1 MLTPTPPPPPHPRS
15 SFLYPQTSAL
25 LDVVQQIN
33 LGRDI
38 AHWMP
43 SVVSRGLAVGAPAA
57 VRKLTYHVATACT
70 HQLARDDGRRLRLA
84 AVRDLLGG
92 AKGGADSR
100 GAAAAAAATQQKE
113 QPVEVLLYA
122 LRFLCAQRAADLR
135 ALLREDDGRVALRR
149 CAAHTCFKVREE
161 AFTLLACLAAD
172 VERAH
177 LTAGS
182 SRASAVSAF
191 LGDHLAAVVQG
202 VGDGVDS
209 VAVSAFSALRQ
220 CLLCADPG
228 SLRPHA
234 YASSTRLDVS
244 AARAFAPFFFKFLA
258 RAAAMAPEA
267 RAIALLPLTYMT
279 LLPRRAEAAA
289 GGSGGEAAGG
299 SEGDGV
305 MLPQELAHGFLQRC
319 LSQTHLP
326 ALAVEAA
333 RCVLLVAE
341 SCSAGGG
348 GGEGGGGRMRGVDPA
363 AVARVL
369 DALLFVLETAF
380 SGGISADS
388 VYAASVLDDVLR
400 ALAFAPPPV
409 QVTLASRLLG
419 LLPGVLSPLHLLP
432 QRVRLVVAAADL
444 LLRASSDHA
453 CAALRRQ
460 PAADDFSAIFS
471 ELLRLSERG
480 HPLWLLKQ
488 QGAGGLSA
496 GGAGGAASAP
506 NSPPA
511 DRNASFADS
520 ASVAAAVAAAAAA
533 EAGDSGR
540 VSPQVVSPASSGQGS
555 MLYEEAAYCL
565 CSTAVRLHEE
575 AAVEGEDGV
584 DGRVVRLAA
593 WCGMCLQV
601 GGMCVAL
608 LATSCNTM
616 AAPNA
621 VLKLFLQVQRDGL
634 DALEA
639 LAGKAS
645 PPMQASLRGAWLP
658 ALHEQN
664 RRCQKDL
671 AQIALDV
678 KLQPSASGRAKRSSA
693 TSKVVLLCTVSALM
707 PDASSA
713 SSAGR
718 APSAAASKVPDEV
731 TRLVAFLSRA
741 CQTLMVGEKETI
753 SLALFDSL
761 LQVGAS
767 RGGDVWAECERA
779 VEAILRDATKSATAP
794 QILLAVTHKLDA
806 LRRLAL
812 HGRALGDAELAACGL
827 TAFSEHHPVFHHDM
841 SQVDAYLVSQT
852 HEAVL
857 DVRTTRLLQAV
868 KRPAEDAH
876 GCAAAVTAEASTAA
890 CHSVVVTSPDDPVQ
904 VLTSYTWHGA
914 TVDICLE
921 IANMAPV
928 VVQEL
933 RVTIGCRGDIT
944 PMHIP
949 RHSEYYGVDGAKDA
963 RKIRAEVSVQSRSDT
978 IRRVWS
984 EKTVQHKTHAY
995 THLSTQLHPGETVEI
1010 VRTFAV
1016 ATLTPGMG
1024 FSTAADFVLAASDQD
1039 EGIEA
1044 DDTTA
1049 SNTCRVWSC
1058 REATP
1063 PPPTYTTPRP
1073 KHTHTHTHSCT
1084 ATSCLFLSSTSW
1096 SRSVRRA
1103 PTLRTGPSRSCRGCP
1118 PAACCT
1124 RSTPQPTSPP
1134 STRTS
1139 SPPSSTP
1146 PSQTCPPAS
1155 TSTPSE
1161 ATQRPPPPPPLAPTS
1176 SSSAACATC
1185 CTSRPSGPTC
1195 SPSPWPCWTPPL
1207 PPPPPTR
1214 RACPAAQRA
1223 AS

>member
-1 MLTPTPPPPPHPRS
+1 MDLKYGSLVADLS
-15 SFLYPQTSAL
+15 SSGEWQQTSAL

-43 SVVSRGLAVGAPAA
+43 SVVSRGLAVGAPAT

-92 AKGGADSR
+92 SKGGADSR
-100 GAAAAAAATQQKE
+100 GAAAAAAAAQQKE

-135 ALLREDDGRVALRR
+135 AVLREDDGRAALRR
-149 CAAHTCFKVREE
+149 CAAHACFKVREE
-161 AFTLLACLAAD
+161 ACTLLACLAAD

-182 SRASAVSAF
+182 SRAAAVSAF
-191 LGDHLAAVVQG
+191 LSDHLAAVVQG
-202 VGDGVDS
+202 VGDAVDS

-279 LLPRRAEAAA
+279 MLPRRAAAA
-289 GGSGGEAAGG
+289 VGGSGGGGG
-299 SEGDGV
+299 SGPEGDGV
-305 MLPQELAHGFLQRC
+305 MLPQELVHGFLQRC

-341 SCSAGGG
+341 SCSVGGG
-348 GGEGGGGRMRGVDPA
+348 GGEGGAGRMRGVDPA

-369 DALLFVLETAF
+369 DTLLFVLETAF
-380 SGGISADS
+380 SGGVSADS
-388 VYAASVLDDVLR
+388 AYAASVLDDVLR

-488 QGAGGLSA
+488 QGAGGLAA
-496 GGAGGAASAP
+496 GGIGGGAASAP

-511 DRNASFADS
+511 ERNASFADS
-520 ASVAAAVAAAAAA
+520 ASVAAAAAAAAAA

-540 VSPQVVSPASSGQGS
+540 VSPQVASPASSGQGS

-565 CSTAVRLHEE
+565 CTTAVRLHEE
-575 AAVEGEDGV
+575 AAAEGADGV

-645 PPMQASLRGAWLP
+645 PPMQASLRAAWLP
-658 ALHEQN
+658 ALHDQN

-678 KLQPSASGRAKRSSA
+678 KLQPNASGRAKRSSA

-707 PDASSA
+707 PDAA
-713 SSAGR
+713 SS
-718 APSAAASKVPDEV
+718 
-731 TRLVAFLSRA
+731 
-741 CQTLMVGEKETI
+741 
-753 SLALFDSL
+753 
-761 LQVGAS
+761 
-767 RGGDVWAECERA
+767 GG
-779 VEAILRDATKSATAP
+779 
-794 QILLAVTHKLDA
+794 
-806 LRRLAL
+806 
-812 HGRALGDAELAACGL
+812 GGG
-827 TAFSEHHPVFHHDM
+827 
-841 SQVDAYLVSQT
+841 
-852 HEAVL
+852 
-857 DVRTTRLLQAV
+857 
-868 KRPAEDAH
+868 
-876 GCAAAVTAEASTAA
+876 G
-890 CHSVVVTSPDDPVQ
+890 
-904 VLTSYTWHGA
+904 G
-914 TVDICLE
+914 
-921 IANMAPV
+921 
-928 VVQEL
+928 
-933 RVTIGCRGDIT
+933 GG
-944 PMHIP
+944 
-949 RHSEYYGVDGAKDA
+949 
-963 RKIRAEVSVQSRSDT
+963 
-978 IRRVWS
+978 
-984 EKTVQHKTHAY
+984 
-995 THLSTQLHPGETVEI
+995 
-1010 VRTFAV
+1010 
-1016 ATLTPGMG
+1016 
-1024 FSTAADFVLAASDQD
+1024 
-1039 EGIEA
+1039 
-1044 DDTTA
+1044 
-1049 SNTCRVWSC
+1049 
-1058 REATP
+1058 
-1063 PPPTYTTPRP
+1063 
-1073 KHTHTHTHSCT
+1073 
-1084 ATSCLFLSSTSW
+1084 
-1096 SRSVRRA
+1096 
-1103 PTLRTGPSRSCRGCP
+1103 
-1118 PAACCT
+1118 
-1124 RSTPQPTSPP
+1124 
-1134 STRTS
+1134 
-1139 SPPSSTP
+1139 
-1146 PSQTCPPAS
+1146 
-1155 TSTPSE
+1155 
-1161 ATQRPPPPPPLAPTS
+1161 
-1176 SSSAACATC
+1176 
-1185 CTSRPSGPTC
+1185 
-1195 SPSPWPCWTPPL
+1195 
-1207 PPPPPTR
+1207 
-1214 RACPAAQRA
+1214 
-1223 AS
+1223 